1 MYQLLII
8 MTLVFGLYPRLMAAT
23 AADGLTWEITSNNPD
38 AVYRCGENAL
48 FTVKLLK
55 DKKPAIGY
63 KVRWAFSADGKFCR
77 RGIFNDVSKP
87 MTVTVPQKVPGW
99 TRIRFIAV
107 GSDGKDVKRL
117 HPTRRSLTIS
127 VRVDA
132 GAMAE
137 PEKIRV
143 SGKEPVN
150 FDAFWKKQ
158 TDLLKTVPVKAK
170 LTQVPV
176 PAKYQGKLECFDVLV
191 DCPGRAPASG
201 YLVRPVKA
209 RKASLPAVVVFHG
222 ASSWLAKPQYEL
234 ALKGALAFDFNAHGF
249 PNSINRDLS
258 SLRAGKLK
266 NYRQE
271 GKNDPEKFYFRD
283 MILRGLRALEYAKS
297 CPEYDGT
304 RLFVYGRSQGGYQ
317 SVAVAALDPDVKLT
331 VAEVPAMG
339 DIYGV
344 CANPPRQENWPN
356 LYRAL
361 EPGKPD
367 NPTVA
372 AATAYYDS
380 AFFAR
385 RIKNEIYLS
394 TGFTDT
400 TVPPTGVLSIFHEL
414 PEATPKDL
422 QITPFGGHGSSPAV
436 RGRAELDRRL
446 KEKDRK

>member
-1 MYQLLII
+1 MGTLI
-8 MTLVFGLYPRLMAAT
+8 FGLCPMLMAAT
-23 AADGLTWEITSNNPD
+23 AADGLTWEITADNPD

-55 DKKPAIGY
+55 DKEPAAGY
-63 KVRWAFSADGKFCR
+63 KVRWSFSADGNFCR
-77 RGIFNDVSKP
+77 RGTFNDVSKP
-87 MTVTVPQKVPGW
+87 MTVSVPQKVSGW
-99 TRIRFIAV
+99 SRIRFTAV
-107 GSDGKDVKRL
+107 GSDGKDVQRP
-117 HPTRRSLTIS
+117 HPTERSRTTS
-127 VRVDA
+127 VKADA

-143 SGKEPVN
+143 SGKEPAD

-170 LTQVPV
+170 LTPVPV

-201 YLVRPVKA
+201 YLVRPVNA
-209 RKASLPAVVVFHG
+209 GKASLPTVVIFHG
-222 ASSWLAKPQYEL
+222 AASWRAIPQYEL

-249 PNSINRDLS
+249 PNSMSNHDIS
-258 SLRAGKLK
+258 SLQSGKLK
-266 NYRQE
+266 NYRRE
-271 GKNDPEKFYFRD
+271 GRDDPEKFYFRD
-283 MILRGLRALEYAKS
+283 MILRVLRALEYAKS

-304 RLFVYGRSQGGYQ
+304 RLFVHGRSQGGYQ
-317 SVAVAALDPDVKLT
+317 SVAAAALDPDVKLT

-344 CANPPRQENWPN
+344 CADPPRQKNWPD
-356 LYRAL
+356 LYRAAA
-361 EPGKPD
+361 PGKPD
-367 NPTVA
+367 NPAAA

-385 RIKNEIYLS
+385 RIKGDIYLS

-414 PEATPKDL
+414 PETTRKDL
-422 QITPFGGHGSSPAV
+422 QITPFGGHDSSPAA
-436 RGRAELDRRL
+436 RGCAELDRRL
-446 KEKDRK
+446 KR